1 MFGLVFFFFLL
12 AMVLIFG
19 WILIVVAMEVGFGC
33 GGEAGNYWS
42 ILICI
47 RSFSFSVYDGVSQRV
62 EGGNGA

>member
-1 MFGLVFFFFLL
+1 M
-12 AMVLIFG
+12 
-19 WILIVVAMEVGFGC
+19 VAMEVGFGC

>member
-1 MFGLVFFFFLL
+1 
-12 AMVLIFG
+12 MVLIFG

-47 RSFSFSVYDGVSQRV
+47 GSFSFTVCNGVSQRV
-62 EGGNGA
+62 EGGNET